1 MSHREG
7 LLTAA
12 LLGTEQQ
19 LCPDLSASGALGD
32 CFAELT
38 KNIAELGNA
47 RTILHAAALMFVYE
61 RSGLKLQK
69 FQGSFAQPCD
79 DEELPYISPIAAG
92 HLKVLFDRQEDLLPE
107 WLSVAQS
114 CNKIVSEDSI
124 ISLLRLGEKISAYH
138 PKIVSLIGKKGR
150 WLAQFNP
157 VWAFVHGSNKLSE
170 QNIPELEQAWE
181 LGDSETRTY
190 ALSNIRTIDPLFAL
204 ELLSSTWKVDSGEDR
219 RRFLYTFH
227 TNLSMEDEDF
237 IESHALEDKR
247 KEVRQ
252 LAQELL
258 SKLPNSRWSKRV
270 RRRALECLD
279 FVPTFK
285 ATPPLDCDK
294 DMQRDGV
301 VFKSG
306 DTRLG
311 EKAWWLSQ
319 VIGQAN
325 PRDILAEY
333 NLDEQQLISAFSSSE
348 WKLALRTGL
357 ESAIIKYR
365 DIAFAKVL
373 LTTPGAAEHE
383 TALFVHL
390 DNEAKQDVVAYMA
403 ERDGFILIKQN
414 GAQWDSTSQKFL
426 SVMRFPW
433 SKTFSKCVLRCVR
446 THMTQKNNYLFMETI
461 MRHIGTYMDT
471 DVWAEV
477 KESWASSAKYD
488 PSLETMMWILSFR
501 QEMKDAL
508 RV

>member
-19 LCPDLSASGALGD
+19 LCPELDASGALGD
-32 CFAELT
+32 CFAELS
-38 KNIAELGNA
+38 KSVAELGNA

-69 FQGSFAQPCD
+69 FQGNLAQACED
-79 DEELPYISPIAAG
+79 DELPYVSPTAAG
-92 HLKVLFDRQEDLLPE
+92 HLKILFDRHEDLLPE
-107 WLSVAQS
+107 WMALAQS
-114 CNKIVSEDSI
+114 YNKIVGDESI
-124 ISLLRLGEKISAYH
+124 ISLLRLGEKVTAYH

-157 VWAFVHGSNKLSE
+157 AWDYVGGSSAEFE
-170 QNIPELEQAWE
+170 QKIPELKQAWE
-181 LGDSETRTY
+181 LGDAETRTY
-190 ALSNIRTIDPLFAL
+190 ALSNIRAIDPLFAL
-204 ELLSSTWKVDSGEDR
+204 ELLSSTWKVDNGEDR
-219 RRFLYTFH
+219 RRFLYTLY

-237 IESHALEDKR
+237 IESNALEDKR

-258 SKLPNSRWSKRV
+258 SRLPNSRWSKRV

-279 FVPTFK
+279 FAPVFT
-285 ATPPLDCDK
+285 ANPPLDCDK
-294 DMQRDGV
+294 EMQRDGV
-301 VFKSG
+301 VFKSA

-319 VIGQAN
+319 VIAQAN
-325 PRDILAEY
+325 PRDILDEFKL
-333 NLDEQQLISAFSSSE
+333 NEQQLIAAFASSE

-365 DIAFAKVL
+365 DIAFAKIL

-390 DNEAKQDVVAYMA
+390 DNDAKQDVVAYMA
-403 ERDGFILIKQN
+403 ERDGFIGVLTGIFEI
-414 GAQWDSTSQKFL
+414 TSAG
-426 SVMRFPW
+426 
-433 SKTFSKCVLRCVR
+433 
-446 THMTQKNNYLFMETI
+446 I
-461 MRHIGTYMDT
+461 
-471 DVWAEV
+471 
-477 KESWASSAKYD
+477 SSA
-488 PSLETMMWILSFR
+488 IIFGFIA
-501 QEMKDAL
+501 AL
-508 RV
+508 IFKPKG